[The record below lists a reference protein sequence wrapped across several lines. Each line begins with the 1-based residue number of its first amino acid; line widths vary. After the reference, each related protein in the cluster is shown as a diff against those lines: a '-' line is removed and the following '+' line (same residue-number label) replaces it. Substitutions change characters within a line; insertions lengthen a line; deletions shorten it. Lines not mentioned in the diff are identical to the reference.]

1 MFLQPMI
8 HCINEQLNG
17 RYRQGSL
24 EIYFQIWVTMATVT
38 EDIVDSVDSVDQQ
51 IQSMTQ
57 DDGSFDNESINSTD
71 M

>member
-1 MFLQPMI
+1 
-8 HCINEQLNG
+8 
-17 RYRQGSL
+17 
-24 EIYFQIWVTMATVT
+24 MATVT